1 MSIILYMIFF
11 FYLFSMLGWTV
22 NIYWKVFLQS
32 DLQHYCKHWN
42 AKIYLNTYKKIL
54 FLLHE
59 MLLLAQSKSLRI
71 VTINLYIYYL
81 SENWIILWTY
91 INKNKFKFVHF
102 SLMSYGRNTVG
113 AEWRD
118 FKRTT
123 FIRIVSEERHTPTT
137 GIAKLQNIT
146 LCIKFSRYSPI
157 NIPLSI

>member
-1 MSIILYMIFF
+1 
-11 FYLFSMLGWTV
+11 
-22 NIYWKVFLQS
+22 
-32 DLQHYCKHWN
+32 
-42 AKIYLNTYKKIL
+42 
-54 FLLHE
+54 

-123 FIRIVSEERHTPTT
+123 FIRIVSEERHTH
-137 GIAKLQNIT
+137 LQLGLLSYRT
-146 LCIKFSRYSPI
+146 LPCVSNSPDI
-157 NIPLSI
+157 HPLIFL